1 LASAH
6 FHIVAQRRL
15 NYASGFWV
23 AQRSAAINRLIDG
36 RGFREGITMKLHRVY
51 FLFLLSLLFVFHYS
65 AAQSPPAFDLVI
77 TNGHII
83 DGTGSPWYS
92 GDLGIRDGKVA
103 AIGNLAAAPRKRTI
117 DAVGKVVAP
126 GFIDMLGQSE
136 LTILVDPRLP
146 SKIYQGITTEITGE
160 GGSIAPLNDAII
172 ESDRSEYEHYK
183 ITADWRTFR
192 QYFARIEKQ
201 GMGINLASYVGA
213 TQVRRM
219 VLGDADVQPTPEQL
233 EQMKALVRDAMKDGA
248 VGVSTSLE
256 YAPAPYAR
264 TDELIAL
271 AAEGGKFGGIYAT
284 HMRNESDSVLEAIDE
299 ALRIGREA
307 HVPVEIWHIKVAGK
321 NNWGRMPQVV
331 AKINAARAA
340 GADVSAN
347 TYAYTAWFNDLS
359 AFIPQWAHDG
369 GTAKMV
375 ERLKDPAMREHIRK
389 DLLTP
394 SKDWDNEWQEIPD
407 PSAIMIGVVQNPKL
421 LPLEGKR
428 LSEIASLWNKD
439 PMDTLFDFLIED
451 PNTGV
456 AVFGMSQPDVTLA
469 LQQPW
474 VSIDND
480 SSGTSPEGLLGQEH
494 PHPRAYG
501 TFPCIFRKYVRED
514 KTLTLE
520 DAIRKMSALP
530 AQRMRLTDRG
540 VLKAGMWADVVIFD
554 PATIHDL
561 ATFDN
566 PNQLSEGM
574 EYVLVNGVP
583 VIDQGKMTGA
593 LPGKVLR
600 GAGYVP

>member
-1 LASAH
+1 MNNNIKITLPASIQIAIFFAYLLLASLAL
-6 FHIVAQRRL
+6 AQ
-15 NYASGFWV
+15 
-23 AQRSAAINRLIDG
+23 
-36 RGFREGITMKLHRVY
+36 T
-51 FLFLLSLLFVFHYS
+51 
-65 AAQSPPAFDLVI
+65 PTFDIVI

-92 GDLGIRDGKVA
+92 GDLGIRDGKIA
-103 AIGNLAAAPRKRTI
+103 AIGNLSAAPRKRTV
-117 DAVGKVVAP
+117 DAAGKVVAP

-146 SKIYQGITTEITGE
+146 SKIYQGITSEITGE
-160 GGSIAPLNDAII
+160 GNSIAPLNDAII
-172 ESDRSEYEHYK
+172 QSDHTGYDHYK
-183 ITADWRTFR
+183 ITPDWRTFR
-192 QYFARIEKQ
+192 QYFARLEKQ

-219 VLGDADVQPTPEQL
+219 VLGENDVQPTPAQL
-233 EQMKALVRDAMKDGA
+233 DEMKTLVRDAMKDGA
-248 VGVSTSLE
+248 AGVSTALE
-256 YAPAPYAR
+256 YAPAPYAK

-271 AAEGGKFGGIYAT
+271 ATEAGKFGGIYST
-284 HMRNESDSVLEAIDE
+284 HMRDESNSVLEAIDE

-321 NNWGRMPQVV
+321 ANWGRMPEVV

-340 GADVSAN
+340 GADVTAD
-347 TYAYTAWFNDLS
+347 TYAYTAWYNDFS
-359 AFIPQWAHDG
+359 AFIPAWAHDG
-369 GTAKMV
+369 GDAKLV
-375 ERLKDPAMREHIRK
+375 ERLKDPVTREKIRK
-389 DLLTP
+389 DMLTP
-394 SKDWDNEWQEIPD
+394 SKDWDNEWQEIPGPD
-407 PSAIMIGVVQNPKL
+407 AIMIGAVVNPKL
-421 LPLEGKR
+421 LTLQGKR
-428 LSEIASLWNKD
+428 LSEIAKLWNKD
-439 PMDTLFDFLIED
+439 PMDALFTFLIED
-451 PNTGV
+451 PSTGV

-474 VSIDND
+474 VAIDND
-480 SSGTSPEGLLGQEH
+480 SEGTSPEGILGQAH

-501 TFPCIFRKYVRED
+501 TFPRILAKYVREEKD
-514 KTLTLE
+514 LTLE
-520 DAIRKMSALP
+520 DAIRKFSALP
-530 AQRMRLTDRG
+530 AQRMRLADRG

-554 PATIHDL
+554 PATVRDR

-566 PNQLSEGM
+566 PNQFSEGM